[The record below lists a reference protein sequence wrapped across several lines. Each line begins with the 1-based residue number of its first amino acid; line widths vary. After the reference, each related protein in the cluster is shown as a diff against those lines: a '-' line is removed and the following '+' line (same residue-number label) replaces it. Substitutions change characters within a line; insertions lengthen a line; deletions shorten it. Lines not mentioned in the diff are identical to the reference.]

1 MTRLLCGLHDGT
13 HMLAC
18 SNYAIS
24 SRLTFGSEM
33 AHDSYKATRF
43 VSLTKNKGP
52 AAVIING
59 KSLKVFRINY
69 TNQSDGSRS
78 ENGTFRNFSD
88 AFSSCKSFFELERER
103 SSGTRPVLINLLSDL

>member
-88 AFSSCKSFFELERER
+88 AFSSARVSLN
-103 SSGTRPVLINLLSDL
+103 SSANVLQGRDRC